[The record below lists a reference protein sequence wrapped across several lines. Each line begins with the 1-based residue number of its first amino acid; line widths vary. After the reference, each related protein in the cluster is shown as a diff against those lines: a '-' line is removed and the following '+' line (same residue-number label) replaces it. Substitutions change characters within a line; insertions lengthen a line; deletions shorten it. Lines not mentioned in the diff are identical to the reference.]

1 MPNTFSDNK
10 KAPVNYLPSQDDDE
24 IDLGELLA
32 TLVDSKWLIA
42 FITVVVLIIGTA
54 KALID
59 KPVYKADAMLQ
70 VEENSPSLGALEPVA
85 ALMDSKVP
93 VMAEIELIKSR
104 MILGAAVKN
113 LNLEIIAKPKYF
125 PVIGEAIARRFQQ
138 HNEGDEVSSRF
149 IRTIRLC
156 LGRRIDSC

>member
-1 MPNTFSDNK
+1 MPNIFSDNK

-32 TLVDSKWLIA
+32 TLVDNKWLIA
-42 FITVVVLIIGTA
+42 FITLVVLIIGTA

-85 ALMDSKVP
+85 GLNG
-93 VMAEIELIKSR
+93 R
-104 MILGAAVKN
+104 VK
-113 LNLEIIAKPKYF
+113 Y
-125 PVIGEAIARRFQQ
+125 RY
-138 HNEGDEVSSRF
+138 
-149 IRTIRLC
+149 
-156 LGRRIDSC
+156 